1 MQLQFLQIRFTLT
14 SLVNSLYVYTRPLLP
29 KMHYI
34 QPPYPWCKKICFG
47 TKPVAQRLSRAEL
60 PLRREVVEYMSDAH
74 AHLFSMRRSKD
85 NFFRLMSVQSGPL
98 AVGRWLSEVC
108 AWKNPVTTVL
118 VHVLHVML
126 VCYPELI
133 LLTRFLYMFLIG
145 LWNFRYR
152 PPYPPHMNTRL
163 SHADGGGPTPTS

>member
-1 MQLQFLQIRFTLT
+1 
-14 SLVNSLYVYTRPLLP
+14 
-29 KMHYI
+29 
-34 QPPYPWCKKICFG
+34 
-47 TKPVAQRLSRAEL
+47 
-60 PLRREVVEYMSDAH
+60 MSDAH

-85 NFFRLMSVQSGPL
+85 NFFRLMSVLSGPL

-133 LLTRFLYMFLIG
+133 LLTIFLYMFLIG

-163 SHADGGGPTPTS
+163 SHADGGAHPDELDEEFYTFPTNRALEWIRMRYDRLRSVAGRVQTMVLGYGDRSW